1 MSHDHQHDSD
11 SYFPGSVY
19 EVIVRTKGGFL
30 LRSTPLLGEEV
41 GGFIDLLKS
50 EHWEYLG
57 FQVLPT
63 QAAKEL
69 LERDAEHLR
78 TQADELEKFLVKHHR
93 GFQNSVEGMRDRA
106 DNLERRAT
114 FLTSLK

>member
-1 MSHDHQHDSD
+1 MSHDHEHNSD

-57 FQVLPT
+57 FQVLEP
-63 QAAKEL
+63 KEAEAI
-69 LERDAEHLR
+69 LERDAKHLR
-78 TQADELEKFLVKHHR
+78 EQADELEKFFVKHHR
-93 GFQNSVEGMRDRA
+93 GFRNNVEEMRDRA
-106 DNLERRAT
+106 NSLERRAA
-114 FLTSLK
+114 FLAAK